1 MAVEVK
7 DKEYEL
13 FSKLSDEYYKK
24 FKDSFPTFKYANRV
38 DACIEAMQKC
48 LKEGKPEEVDPDLV
62 Y

>member
-1 MAVEVK
+1 MVVEEK
-7 DKEYEL
+7 DRECEL

-24 FKDSFPTFKYANRV
+24 FKDSFSTFKYANHV

-48 LKEGKPEEVDPDLV
+48 LKEGKPEEVDPNLV